1 MADTVSEVKR
11 SEIMRAVRS
20 KDSIME
26 IRFRKALWKASY
38 RYTKNAGN
46 YFGKPD
52 LALRKYKTVIFL
64 DSCFWHGCEEHCRMP
79 STRKD
84 YWVAKIERNK
94 KRDAEVNEHY
104 QNNGWHVLRIWEHE
118 MTKDCDDVI
127 ARTINFLGD
136 REQSKN

>member
-20 KDSIME
+20 TDSVME
-26 IRFRKALWKASY
+26 IRFRKALWKAGY
-38 RYTKNAGN
+38 RYKKNARN

-52 LALRKYKTVIFL
+52 LALRKHKTVIFL

-79 STRKD
+79 STKRD

-94 KRDAEVNEHY
+94 TRDVEVNEHY
-104 QNNGWHVLRIWEHE
+104 QNKGWRILRIWEHE
-118 MTKDCDDVI
+118 MIRSCDDVV
-127 ARTINFLGD
+127 ARTIHILGD
-136 REQSKN
+136 IEQSEP